1 MTTSLDADD
10 GNDGSEQKQK
20 VKILGVCGGI
30 GSGKSTACQLMVDS
44 LGCMARID
52 ADKLAHVVYEPG
64 SEALVEIAQEF
75 GKDVLDDDDNAQIDR
90 KKLGA
95 IVFSDANSMSKLEH
109 IVWPHVRTKIE
120 ERIREITTQENHQSS
135 PTTATTTNDTT
146 SNNNIIIVEA
156 ALLLETD
163 WHDLLDGLWVIQS
176 SPNVATTRL
185 VQSRGLTEEEAGVRI
200 RAQETRRGIGGV
212 GSNTVSA
219 VGEEVVGDKL
229 RREMEDGVVTAVITN
244 DGTLG
249 ELQRSLEKALWDD
262 AASFKE

>member
-1 MTTSLDADD
+1 MTTLDADD
-10 GNDGSEQKQK
+10 GSKQKQK

-64 SEALVEIAQEF
+64 SKALDEIAEEF
-75 GKDVLDDDDNAQIDR
+75 GKDVLDDNAQIDR

-120 ERIREITTQENHQSS
+120 ERIHEIKQENQS
-135 PTTATTTNDTT
+135 PT
-146 SNNNIIIVEA
+146 NNNIIIVEA

-176 SPNVATTRL
+176 SPKVATKRL
-185 VQSRGLTEEEAGVRI
+185 VDSRGLTEEEAGVRI
-200 RAQETRRGIGGV
+200 RAQKTRRGIGGV
-212 GSNTVSA
+212 TSNNVGT
-219 VGEEVVGDKL
+219 VGENVVDDKL
-229 RREMEDGVVTAVITN
+229 RKEMEDGVVTAVITN

-249 ELQRSLEKALWDD
+249 QLQSLLEKALCDE
-262 AASFKE
+262 ASFKE